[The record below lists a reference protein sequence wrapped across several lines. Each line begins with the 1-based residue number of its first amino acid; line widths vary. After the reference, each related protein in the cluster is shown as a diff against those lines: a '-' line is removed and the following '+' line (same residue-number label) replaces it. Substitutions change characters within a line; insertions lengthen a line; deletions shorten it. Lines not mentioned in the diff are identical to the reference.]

1 MPDVVPQVSF
11 QQPGVAPGLGGGRPA
26 DQHAKRAT
34 DLELRPEHDTAP
46 ALASRDHRPG
56 VAGESDQCRQV
67 PRLVGQR
74 APGLVVRDEGFGN
87 PGKRAYSRRAY
98 PARCRSAGQTIRAS
112 NRRGRGDALANP
124 AIAQMIVNWPEVA
137 WAGLDRLRENAKR
150 TPFDPGLQALIG
162 RAETALAGVPR
173 PQPAEAGLLV
183 CPWFRVGGGIVR
195 TIALTAR
202 FDHAADVTLDE
213 LRAELIY
220 PLDEQ
225 ADRFFRGGDGG
236 GTGG

>member
-1 MPDVVPQVSF
+1 MPDVVAQVSF

-26 DQHAKRAT
+26 RQHAKRAT
-34 DLELRPEHDTAP
+34 GLEL
-46 ALASRDHRPG
+46 
-56 VAGESDQCRQV
+56 
-67 PRLVGQR
+67 
-74 APGLVVRDEGFGN
+74 
-87 PGKRAYSRRAY
+87 
-98 PARCRSAGQTIRAS
+98 
-112 NRRGRGDALANP
+112 
-124 AIAQMIVNWPEVA
+124 WPEVA

-173 PQPAEAGLLV
+173 PQPAEAGLIV
-183 CPWFRVGGGIVR
+183 CPWFSIGGTIVR

-225 ADRFFRGGDGG
+225 ADRFFRGNDGG
-236 GTGG
+236 GAGG

>member
-11 QQPGVAPGLGGGRPA
+11 QPPGVAPGLGGGRPA

-34 DLELRPEHDTAP
+34 GLELRLEH
-46 ALASRDHRPG
+46 
-56 VAGESDQCRQV
+56 
-67 PRLVGQR
+67 
-74 APGLVVRDEGFGN
+74 
-87 PGKRAYSRRAY
+87 
-98 PARCRSAGQTIRAS
+98 
-112 NRRGRGDALANP
+112 
-124 AIAQMIVNWPEVA
+124 
-137 WAGLDRLRENAKR
+137 AKR

-173 PQPAEAGLLV
+173 PRPAEAVLLV

-225 ADRFFRGGDGG
+225 VDRFFRGGGGG